1 VHFIL
6 LKRELLSESEMD
18 KETVISVDHVS
29 KKYCKS
35 LKRSMYYGAIDIG
48 RNMFGLSSRSERLRK
63 DEFWALDD
71 ISFEVKKGKTFG
83 IIGPN
88 GSGKTTLLKLL
99 NGIFWPDKGKITIKG
114 KVGALI
120 ELGAGFHPLL
130 TGRENVYMNAAILG
144 MTKKEVDKKMDEIV
158 ELADIG
164 DFIDTPVKF
173 YSSGMFVRLGFAVVA
188 HCEPELLLVD
198 EVLAVG
204 DTSFQTKCLE
214 KLGKLSRS
222 NTTII
227 YVSHNL
233 PVLRNL
239 CDQAIL
245 LINGKVRYNGDSK
258 EAVIKYYELI
268 FDNKV
273 AIPNKIIRVASSDIK
288 NDSKKEVEIVEVK
301 FLDAKRKSRN
311 MFRTGEYFV
320 VEISYMAHYKINNP
334 VFTIGFSTIDGRLC
348 AAYTS
353 KMDGYKIKYIQGSGK
368 ITITFNKLLLLPDVF
383 RLTVTISDE
392 HGLPYDRHP
401 EAYMLKV
408 LPGLAAYGIVYLP
421 HEWNLC
427 PENSSISKNESGC

>member
-1 VHFIL
+1 M
-6 LKRELLSESEMD
+6 E
-18 KETVISVDHVS
+18 KETVISVENVS

-35 LKRSMYYGAIDIG
+35 LKKSMYYGAMDIG
-48 RNMFGLSSRSERLRK
+48 RNMLGLSSRSEKLRK
-63 DEFWALDD
+63 DEFWALHD
-71 ISFEVKKGKTFG
+71 ISFEVRKGETLG

-88 GSGKTTLLKLL
+88 GAGKTTLLKML
-99 NGIFWPDKGKITIKG
+99 NGIFWPDKGKITIRG
-114 KVGALI
+114 RIGPLI
-120 ELGAGFHPLL
+120 EVGAGFHPLL
-130 TGRENVYMNAAILG
+130 TGRENVYINAAILG
-144 MTKKEVDKKMDEIV
+144 MTRKQIDKKFDDIV
-158 ELADIG
+158 DFSGIG
-164 DFIDTPVKF
+164 NFIDSPVKF

-204 DTSFQTKCLE
+204 DTSFQTKCL
-214 KLGKLSRS
+214 KILGELSRS

-239 CDQAIL
+239 CDRAIL
-245 LINGKVRYNGDSK
+245 LINGKVRYNGDPK
-258 EAVIKYYELI
+258 EAVLKYYELI
-268 FDNKV
+268 FTEKV
-273 AIPNKIIRVASSDIK
+273 DVTDKIIGLASSDIK

-301 FLDAKRKSRN
+301 FLDAEGESRT

-320 VEISYMAHYKINNP
+320 LEISYMAYYRINDP
-334 VFTIGFSTIDGRLC
+334 VFTLGFSTIDGRLC

-353 KMDGYKIKYIQGSGK
+353 KMDGYRIEYIQGGGK
-368 ITITFNKLLLLPDVF
+368 IRVTFNELLLLPDVF
-383 RLTVTISDE
+383 RLTVTISDK

-401 EAYMLKV
+401 EAYVLKV

-427 PENSSISKNESGC
+427 SEKSTVNKNDSGC